1 MAPPSPSCHREA
13 PASPKRA
20 PPLDRTST
28 MSSSGTDTMSSHT
41 YENLTVLRRIK
52 PQDLEMRPEII
63 NVVVHQEEDELI
75 PFPVEEEVMS
85 GEESPP
91 FDCNKSLMSSE
102 PRHTM

>member
-1 MAPPSPSCHREA
+1 M

-20 PPLDRTST
+20 LPPDRTST
-28 MSSSGTDTMSSHT
+28 MSSSETDTLSSHT

-63 NVVVHQEEDELI
+63 NVVVHQEADELI
-75 PFPVEEEVMS
+75 PFPVDEEMEVMS

-91 FDCNKSLMSSE
+91 LDCNKSLMSSE